1 MQGVFPIL
9 VTPFDTNERVDEDSL
24 RSVVE
29 FNISAG
35 VHGLGIALGSEI
47 LKLTEAERSLV
58 ISVVVDQA
66 RGRVPIV
73 VNTGAQ
79 ANLTAAI
86 YSRQAEDL
94 GASAVMCLP
103 PSPVSA
109 AEARS
114 YFRAISDAV
123 HIPVF
128 IQDTMTTPVS
138 AGLIRQIAE
147 ESEHVRYAKVESPPQ
162 PTQVQAA
169 VAASS
174 GLVSVFGGAGGTYLL
189 EELRRGGTG
198 TMPWPSQPH
207 AFVEIWNAWQA
218 GNERQAVDIHGR
230 ALGVLHAE
238 QDHVFALVE
247 IPIGRAAR
255 MVPTHDDEAEEPLR
269 RRGVIRHALVRAP
282 SDPLD
287 DITARELDTIC
298 DRLGISAVA

>member
-9 VTPFDTNERVDEDSL
+9 VTPFDADERVDEDSL

-58 ISVVVDQA
+58 ISVVVDQT

-79 ANLTAAI
+79 ANLTAAL

-109 AEARS
+109 TEARA
-114 YFRAISDAV
+114 YFKAISDAV

-169 VAASS
+169 VAAGS
-174 GLVSVFGGAGGTYLL
+174 GLVSIFGGAGGTYLL
-189 EELRRGGTG
+189 EELRRGGVG

-218 GNERQAVDIHGR
+218 GNERQAVDIHEREIAPLARLATAGLR
-230 ALGVLHAE
+230 LGHTIHKEL
-238 QDHVFALVE
+238 
-247 IPIGRAAR
+247 
-255 MVPTHDDEAEEPLR
+255 LR

-287 DITARELDTIC
+287 EITAGELDAIC
-298 DRLGISAVA
+298 DRLGIGSGVA

>member
-1 MQGVFPIL
+1 
-9 VTPFDTNERVDEDSL
+9 
-24 RSVVE
+24 
-29 FNISAG
+29 
-35 VHGLGIALGSEI
+35 
-47 LKLTEAERSLV
+47 
-58 ISVVVDQA
+58 
-66 RGRVPIV
+66 
-73 VNTGAQ
+73 
-79 ANLTAAI
+79 
-86 YSRQAEDL
+86 
-94 GASAVMCLP
+94 MCLP

-114 YFRAISDAV
+114 YFKAVSDAV

-128 IQDTMTTPVS
+128 IQDTMTMPVS

-174 GLVSVFGGAGGTYLL
+174 GLVSIFGGAGGTYLL
-189 EELRRGGTG
+189 EELRRGGVG

-218 GNERQAVDIHGR
+218 GNERQAVDIHEREIAPLARLSTAGPR
-230 ALGVLHAE
+230 LGHTIHKEL
-238 QDHVFALVE
+238 
-247 IPIGRAAR
+247 
-255 MVPTHDDEAEEPLR
+255 LR

-287 DITARELDTIC
+287 DITARELDAIC
-298 DRLGISAVA
+298 DRLGIGSGIA

>member
-9 VTPFDTNERVDEDSL
+9 VTPFDTAERVDEDSL

-29 FNISAG
+29 FNLGAG

-47 LKLTEAERSLV
+47 LKLTEAERSQV
-58 ISVVVDQA
+58 ISVVVDET

-79 ANLTAAI
+79 ANLTAAL

-94 GASAVMCLP
+94 GAAAVMCLP
-103 PSPVSA
+103 PSPVSGS
-109 AEARS
+109 EARS
-114 YFRAISDAV
+114 YFKAISDAV

-128 IQDTMTTPVS
+128 IQDTLVTPVS

-174 GLVSVFGGAGGTYLL
+174 GLSTLA
-189 EELRRGGTG
+189 
-198 TMPWPSQPH
+198 
-207 AFVEIWNAWQA
+207 
-218 GNERQAVDIHGR
+218 
-230 ALGVLHAE
+230 
-238 QDHVFALVE
+238 
-247 IPIGRAAR
+247 
-255 MVPTHDDEAEEPLR
+255 
-269 RRGVIRHALVRAP
+269 
-282 SDPLD
+282 
-287 DITARELDTIC
+287 
-298 DRLGISAVA
+298 

>member
-1 MQGVFPIL
+1 MQGIFPIL
-9 VTPFDTNERVDEDSL
+9 VTPFDDRERVDVDSL
-24 RSVVE
+24 RGVVE
-29 FNISAG
+29 FNVGAG

-47 LKLTEAERSLV
+47 LKLTEVERTQV
-58 ISVVVDQA
+58 ISVVVDQT

-79 ANLTAAI
+79 ANLTAVL

-94 GASAVMCLP
+94 GASAVMCMP

-114 YFRAISDAV
+114 YFKAISDAV

-128 IQDTMTTPVS
+128 IQDTQATPVA
-138 AGLIRQIAE
+138 AGVIRQIAD

-162 PTQVQAA
+162 PTQIQAA
-169 VAASS
+169 VDASG
-174 GLVSVFGGAGGTYLL
+174 GLVGVFGGAGGTYLL
-189 EELRRGGTG
+189 EELRRGALG

-218 GNERQAVDIHGR
+218 GNERQAVDIHEREIAPLARLSTAGLR
-230 ALGVLHAE
+230 LGHTIHKEL
-238 QDHVFALVE
+238 
-247 IPIGRAAR
+247 
-255 MVPTHDDEAEEPLR
+255 LR
-269 RRGVIRHALVRAP
+269 RRGVISHSTVRGP

-287 DITARELDTIC
+287 DITMRELDAIC
-298 DRLGISAVA
+298 DRLGIGIGAT